1 VAGDPAGACRA
12 SRHGALRASNVLK
25 TIANLADATLQAVSV
40 GFFPARRVLACV
52 LHSVRGGGGQVVKP
66 SFALTPTGGSA
77 YRRPPVWRAVVR
89 PARYF
94 FTGRNCL
101 RQFRRARLGREPH
114 AGKKRGFC
122 RRNVGRSGARAFPSA
137 PSLSVSL
144 PCQRRQPSYHRH
156 EGVEI
161 NRLGDVEIE
170 AGLDSR
176 GDVAFRC
183 VAGHGD
189 RQHVTS
195 NLQPA

>member
-1 VAGDPAGACRA
+1 MSCGVMRAAHAYFSSPVLITLRSTAALAGPAVGEPAGACRA
-12 SRHGALRASNVLK
+12 SPHGALRASNVLK

-94 FTGRNCL
+94 FMGLNCL
-101 RQFRRARLGREPH
+101 CQFRRAHLGRDGC

-122 RRNVGRSGARAFPSA
+122 LRKAGLLGARALSA
-137 PSLSVSL
+137 DFFVKRP
-144 PCQRRQPSYHRH
+144 R
-156 EGVEI
+156 
-161 NRLGDVEIE
+161 
-170 AGLDSR
+170 
-176 GDVAFRC
+176 
-183 VAGHGD
+183 
-189 RQHVTS
+189 
-195 NLQPA
+195 

>member
-1 VAGDPAGACRA
+1 MRRYRRRTQD
-12 SRHGALRASNVLK
+12 
-25 TIANLADATLQAVSV
+25 
-40 GFFPARRVLACV
+40 FFP
-52 LHSVRGGGGQVVKP
+52 RGGSWHVCCIQCEAGEVRSFIP